1 MLEQN
6 KKTANAIVASLGNYE
21 SPVSTSLNSLNNQ
34 NFIERLWGKDPTL
47 WKQESEHQKIITNAL
62 GWLTVTKTVQE
73 HIDSVVSFAHEIR
86 ESDFTHTVL
95 LGMGGSSLAPEVLR
109 STFEPIPGYPE
120 LIVLDSTDPDAV
132 TSVENR
138 INISQTL
145 FLFCSKS
152 GTTIEPLSLFR
163 YFYSRVKACKND
175 LAGENF
181 VSITDPGTELEKLS
195 KDQNFRH
202 VFLNPSD
209 IGGRFSALSY
219 FGIVPAALIGID
231 ISKFLGRAQSMAD
244 DCVNTSLPDE
254 NPGLYLGSIL
264 GTLSKGG
271 RDKATFIL
279 SPEIRDFGLW
289 LEQLIAES
297 TGKEGK
303 GVVPIVGE
311 PLDDAD
317 KYGNDR
323 AFFYLRL
330 NTTPLDSCRDLDQG
344 IEALKNAGH
353 PVVRIELSDL
363 YDLAQEFFRWEVAT
377 AVAGAVIEVNPFD
390 QPDVESAKVRT
401 RVLLSEVVSKGS
413 LPPLQAK
420 FVKEHFSL
428 TFGENTWRKSLSGC
442 EKEDATAALNH
453 FLKLLMNDEYLGI
466 LSYFDPNNAW
476 LQETFISLRE
486 QIRNRLGA
494 TIQFGFGP
502 RYLHSTGQ
510 LHKGGANNGSF
521 LIITHVLE
529 HDVAIPG
536 EEYTFGQ
543 LEISQALGDL
553 QTLDSNGRR
562 VALIQLKSPLAK
574 AFAELQNVIDKA
586 TIV

>member
-1 MLEQN
+1 MEQN
-6 KKTANAIVASLGNYE
+6 RKISNEIFASLGNYA
-21 SPVSTSLNSLNNQ
+21 SHISTSLDSLSNQ
-34 NFIERLWGKDPTL
+34 NFIERLWAKDPTL
-47 WKQESEHQKIITNAL
+47 WKQEPEHRKIITNAL
-62 GWLTVTKTVQE
+62 GWLNVTKTVQE
-73 HIDSVVSFAHEIR
+73 QINSVVSFSDEIR
-86 ESDFTHTVL
+86 ESGFKQIVL

-109 STFEPIPGYPE
+109 STFGLIPGYPE

-132 TSVENR
+132 TTIENR

-152 GTTIEPLSLFR
+152 GSTIEPLSLFR
-163 YFYSRVKACKND
+163 YFYSKVRAYKND

-195 KDQNFRH
+195 KDQNFRRI
-202 VFLNPSD
+202 FLNPSD

-219 FGIVPAALIGID
+219 FGIVPTALIGID
-231 ISKFLGRAQSMAD
+231 ISKFLDRAQSMAD
-244 DCVNTSLPDE
+244 DCVCTAPPE
-254 NPGLYLGSIL
+254 KNPGLYLGSIL
-264 GTLSKGG
+264 GTLSKKG
-271 RDKATFIL
+271 RTKATFIL
-279 SPEIRDFGLW
+279 SPEIEVFSLW

-303 GVVPIVGE
+303 GIVPIAGE

-330 NTTPLDSCRDLDQG
+330 QSTPEDSLKPLDQG
-344 IEALKNAGH
+344 IEALVNAGH
-353 PVVRIELSDL
+353 PVIRIDLSDT
-363 YDLAQEFFRWEVAT
+363 YDLAREFFRWEVAT
-377 AVAGAVIEVNPFD
+377 AVAGAVIGVNPFD

-401 RVLLSEVVSKGS
+401 RVLLSDVVSKGS

-428 TFGENTWRKSLSGC
+428 TFGVKTWKKSLSGC
-442 EKEDATAALNH
+442 KNEDSTTALNN
-453 FLKLLMNDEYLGI
+453 FFKLLKKDEYLGI

-476 LQETFISLRE
+476 LKKTFISLRE
-486 QIRNRLGA
+486 KLRKRLGA

-510 LHKGGANNGSF
+510 LHKGGANNGLF

-529 HDVAIPG
+529 NDVAIPG

-553 QTLDSNGRR
+553 QALDSNGRR
-562 VALIQLKSPLAK
+562 VALIQLKSPLDK
-574 AFAELQNVIDKA
+574 AFTELQNVIEEA
-586 TIV
+586 TKI